1 MSIPQSA
8 LDYVKKRE
16 GFRNKVYRDSL
27 GHLTVGWGH
36 KLTPEELQQYKQGDL
51 IDSKKLNFWFNADGQ
66 KAYDAAVKQAK
77 QLGVEDQSFV
87 NALFSVNFQLGENWW
102 DASVNPNAH
111 KETWR
116 YLSEGDYTKAAE
128 EVYDSD
134 WAKQTPTRVDDF
146 SNAIR
151 NLAKNSTRD
160 DDLFLSELQA
170 IRDKSPAPSLGPKIA
185 NADNYEKPTSDEPP
199 LNPIEKF
206 VLKQTVAGQAAS
218 AAKFGPRFIDQPA
231 PPAGLLETLDRAVK
245 AGTDQVTA
253 DIYNF
258 GAIFDY
264 IKGEEEA
271 AEAKLRNADVFRA
284 SAAAVLEPMG
294 SFADFA
300 DAPTL
305 DKFFTQSAKGLG
317 MVTSQALA
325 SIATGFS
332 GAIVGGIGKAA
343 LNSAAKKYVTNK
355 TTNLVNKFH
364 LARQGKGPKLTPL
377 EKDYLEQAY
386 QGVSANKYYFS
397 QKGLPLALAKKQLD
411 IRNKIEG
418 VPLGQLGFW
427 TGSGVQ
433 SLAVGS
439 SQSLEEFRDAGYKLT
454 AEEAKQALALGIP
467 QAALDVFGERIFY
480 GMVFKTA
487 AKDLVKGDATAG
499 EALKS
504 LAKAAGYGLV
514 TSGVA
519 EGTTEALQEEI
530 VLQQRFAIDP
540 TYSQEEANLRRAEA
554 AFIGAIAG
562 GARGAPANV
571 MGKAYNL
578 LFGPE
583 RKSVEDANLG
593 DGKPQAESPKD
604 LNAQIKAMVSG
615 VKPAVWV
622 PGLSLDQ
629 VNDPNILDQTGLPK
643 TGYGVAEVQTTENG
657 GSQGVLFYPDTPEGN
672 NIARRIYNEGA
683 TDTALAEVL
692 GFVET
697 QTPDHNNVI
706 TVKDASGN
714 IIERQT
720 VSDKNITKAISSAKK
735 RYRNNPEFTIQQQTK
750 EEALADRD
758 LKVRKV
764 EEDSAG
770 PQPTTDPVAP
780 GEQVETG
787 LDFETRQ
794 DFGINLVTSGSTFT
808 QVADPTTPGRTK
820 DRFYAARSEQQG
832 APKPVE
838 KTTIEEFLKI
848 LGGSEQA
855 KDDVAFFTRRDIT
868 NEGKREIDDVPVS
881 ALNDYISLSKKYP
894 TTSFRLVQS
903 TEPSVKRPGETAK
916 GYKIFVEGPLEADP
930 AVVAQEAIQKAE
942 RSIASK
948 FGGTDKLDNPLAQR
962 FKIDG
967 KPVDITTL
975 LENPELAQVPGD
987 LGPQAR
993 LRAQFNE
1000 LIGNLA
1006 LVGKTLEYNN
1016 QPLLSLTDQQISRVQ
1031 ADVIAQGRVVQE
1043 QQIGEPKKT
1052 FRDSVYED
1060 FGVNRRIV
1068 ETLEDADVEVLEYK
1082 STEALDTPQKYR
1094 RYLEDLAARNDVD
1107 ISLIEG
1113 LSDINTEPEAEVQD
1127 FGLSDLRSQGLL
1139 LTGLNLYDGD
1149 NKTYLSN
1156 KPKKEAPLSKFGQGS
1171 IIFSSSFTNNVGNEI
1186 GQAYK
1191 NILQKLGYKR
1201 TLQFKTVDDSS
1212 PNIPNFSEQNQ
1223 EAYQAQ
1229 LEDLKASTAFAR
1241 YIGFG
1246 DFDLIVV
1253 DPAKITDNA
1262 SRAKAVIEMSH
1273 EAGHVFLEGYKS
1285 SLLGTPLGKIIY
1297 KDFEQA
1303 QKRLEKTGSNKYSDP
1318 DSGFDEYFADQ
1329 FAIAVRKI
1337 AEDPKYKAT
1346 NRAAAY
1352 FRNLVTKLKTF
1363 FDQVIDTLYKNRL
1376 SQELLNPRFEEF
1388 IDGVLKSVAAKQ
1400 DPLTLAQKY
1409 QIAEEAEAV
1418 VKNMKKF
1425 GVDRKTMRYF
1435 KNKAIEMLSA
1445 DFTFMPADKKHWS
1458 VSYLLRPAYGYL
1470 KDINQELASTFYSR
1484 STSEDASAYLNRRPI
1499 VTNQKRN
1506 EVLDLKINGKFIF
1519 RTDGKLDLDKFNQAA
1534 RIAEDDTVATADIT
1548 DPNAKA
1554 LREWLDK
1561 FYDEYIAPSGI
1572 GIGRQT
1578 NFFTRQWD
1586 YNKLIHNTE
1595 ARAVLIELLRQANPD
1610 VTSPKLYGKTLDSWD
1625 AFVNT
1630 WLTNDESL
1638 DETKLSVGLSSER
1651 QQYFNNIAN
1660 KDARDAELLL
1670 EPGNALFQYVDN
1682 TVKKV
1687 EYHKNVT
1694 TKLTAEDIA
1703 NPALKDVLATVG
1715 KVEESP
1721 VQSPEVVYKAGV
1733 NAVKQA
1739 EANKEGINV
1748 LRKEGN
1754 QHYGNPFTMLTSRT
1768 RADVKVATLQEAVDR
1783 YTSWLEGKSDTNLQQ
1798 ERRQWILEQIDQ
1810 GALDGQ
1816 NLLYYTKQTPN
1827 HALALAK
1834 FVEQRRSDKTKTTK
1848 AELKPGDVVNAHVAS
1863 EVMLSRIKDPV
1874 KKQGARHA
1882 VENMLGKTG
1891 HDMSPLMR
1899 KLNSYG
1905 LLLNMVTLLPLA
1917 TIASIPDMGGPM
1929 LRSKGMLG
1937 WKDAFAE
1944 IQYYMKNKEQ
1954 AEQFARDLGLV
1965 THDSIHTMYV
1975 NAYELGFMTEGSKAI
1990 ADKFF
1995 NGIGLDWYT
2004 KFTRTFAAGMGQR
2017 FLINLA
2023 QTNDAKSNQ
2032 SLKELGLT
2040 RQDIIDAYDKKTGQ
2054 LDVSNTKVAD
2064 ALSRFVEESIIRPNA
2079 AERPA
2084 WASNPYTALIFQLKS
2099 FFYAFGANIM
2109 GGLLRQAQNGYN
2121 SKGIPSAAYPLLLGA
2136 GVLLPLAAVGL
2147 ELREFIKYLGRGLT
2161 PGFIERPLRGVQVED
2176 TFGYTNAF
2184 RTDGMSWGEYTL
2196 ELFDR
2201 SGYFGPFGMIF
2212 PMADSPKF
2220 GDAWFTP
2227 AFGPTAERLE
2237 DLLIDGDFRFNDI
2250 YPF

>member
-8 LDYVKKRE
+8 LDHLKNRE
-16 GFRNKVYRDSL
+16 GFRNKVYRDSR
-27 GHLTVGWGH
+27 GILTAGYGH
-36 KLTPEELQQYKQGDL
+36 KLTEDEKLQYKENDL
-51 IDSKKLNFWFNADGQ
+51 VDSDKLNLWFNADGQ
-66 KAYDAAVKQAK
+66 KAYDAAISQAK
-77 QLGVEDQSFV
+77 QLGEEDPDFV

-102 DASVNPNAH
+102 DGSVNPDAH
-111 KETWR
+111 KKTWQ
-116 YLSEGDYTKAAE
+116 YLSDGDYTKAAE
-128 EVYDSD
+128 EVYDST

-170 IRDKSPAPSLGPKIA
+170 IRDKNPPPSPGPAIA
-185 NADNYEKPTSDEPP
+185 DADSYEKPVSDEPP
-199 LNPIEKF
+199 LNPIEKL

-218 AAKFGPRFIDQPA
+218 AAKLGPRVIDQPA
-231 PPAGLLETLDRAVK
+231 PPATLLETLDNAVK
-245 AGTDQVTA
+245 AGTDQMTA
-253 DIYNF
+253 DISNF

-264 IKGEEEA
+264 IKGDQAA
-271 AEAKLRNADVFRA
+271 AEAKIRNADVFRA

-300 DAPTL
+300 DEPTL
-305 DKFFTQSAKGLG
+305 DKFFTQATKGIG
-317 MVTSQALA
+317 MVTPQALA
-325 SIATGFS
+325 SIASGFS
-332 GAIVGGIGKAA
+332 GALVGGVGKAT
-343 LNSAAKKYVTNK
+343 LNAGAKKYVSNK
-355 TTNLVNKFH
+355 TNNLVNKFH
-364 LARQGKGPKLTPL
+364 LARQGKGPKLTDL
-377 EKDYLEQAY
+377 EKDYLQQAY

-397 QKGLPLALAKKQLD
+397 QKGLPLAVANKQLQT
-411 IRNKIEG
+411 RNKIAG
-418 VPLGQLGFW
+418 IPLGQLGFW

-433 SLAVGS
+433 SLTVGS
-439 SQSLEEFRDAGYKLT
+439 SQSLEEFRDAGYELT
-454 AEEAKQALALGIP
+454 ADEAKAALALGVP
-467 QAALDVFGERIFY
+467 QALLDVLGEKVFY

-487 AKDLVKGDATAG
+487 AKDLVKGNASAG
-499 EALKS
+499 EVIKS
-504 LAKAAGYGLV
+504 LSKAAGYGLV

-583 RKSVEDANLG
+583 RQNVEDMDIG
-593 DGKPQAESPKD
+593 DGIPQPESPQD
-604 LNAQIKAMVSG
+604 LNVQVKAMNAG
-615 VKPAVWV
+615 IKPAVWI
-622 PGLSLDQ
+622 
-629 VNDPNILDQTGLPK
+629 PNISVEQLSDPKIIDRTGLD
-643 TGYGVAEVQTTENG
+643 GVNATEVQTTENG
-657 GSQGVLFYPDTPEGN
+657 GSKGVLLYPNTPEGN
-672 NIARRIYNEGA
+672 NIAKRIQNEGA

-706 TVKDASGN
+706 SVKDAAGN

-720 VSDKNITKAISSAKK
+720 VSDKNITKAVSSAKK

-764 EEDSAG
+764 EEESAG
-770 PQPTTDPVAP
+770 PQPTTDPISSE
-780 GEQVETG
+780 EQKDTG

-794 DFGINLVTSGSTFT
+794 ASGINIVTSESAFT
-808 QVADPTTPGRTK
+808 QVPDSATPGKTK
-820 DRFYAARSEQQG
+820 DQFYASRSEQQG
-832 APKPVE
+832 KPKAVE
-838 KTTIEEFLKI
+838 KNIIEEFLRI

-855 KDDVAFFTRRDIT
+855 KDDVAFFTKRDIT
-868 NEGKREIDDVPVS
+868 NEGKREIDNVPVS
-881 ALNDYISLSKKYP
+881 ALKDYIDLSKKYP

-903 TEPSVKRPGETAK
+903 TEPSIKKPGETAK
-916 GYKIFVEGPLEADP
+916 GYKIFSEGPVEADP
-930 AVVAQEAIQKAE
+930 AVVAAEALKNAE
-942 RSIASK
+942 DSLANK
-948 FGGTDKLDNPLAQR
+948 FGGKNKLNTPLAQR

-975 LENPELAQVPGD
+975 LENRELVQTDPG
-987 LGPQAR
+987 LGPRAR
-993 LRAQFNE
+993 LQAQFNE
-1000 LIGNLA
+1000 LIGSLA
-1006 LVGKTLEYNN
+1006 LVGKTIDYNGT
-1016 QPLLSLTDQQISRVQ
+1016 PLLSLTDQQFAQVD
-1031 ADVIAQGRVVQE
+1031 ADVIAQGRVVAKRK
-1043 QQIGEPKKT
+1043 IGEPKKT
-1052 FRDSVYED
+1052 FKDREYED
-1060 FGVNRRIV
+1060 AGINRKKV
-1068 ETLEDADVEVLEYK
+1068 ELIKEAGVEVLPYK
-1082 STEALDTPQKYR
+1082 STGDLNTPQKYG
-1094 RYLEDLAARNDVD
+1094 RYLDDLAARNGVD
-1107 ISLIEG
+1107 IDSVEG
-1113 LSDINTEPEAEVQD
+1113 ISERNTEPEAEGR
-1127 FGLSDLRSQGLL
+1127 FEPEYYIESDLTRQGLPF
-1139 LTGLNLYDGD
+1139 TRMNIEEGD

-1156 KPKKEAPLSKFGQGS
+1156 KGKKEKPLSNIGS
-1171 IIFSSSFTNNVGNEI
+1171 GAVLFSKSFTTSVGNNI
-1186 GQAYK
+1186 GKAYK

-1201 TLQFKTVDDSS
+1201 TLYFKTVDDGV
-1212 PNIPNFSEQNQ
+1212 PNQQGWSIPNFSEQHQ

-1229 LEDLKASTAFAR
+1229 LDDLKASDASAR

-1246 DFDLIVV
+1246 DSDVIII

-1262 SRAKAVIEMSH
+1262 SRAKAVLEISH

-1285 SLLGTPLGKIIY
+1285 SLLGTPLGKLIY
-1297 KDFEQA
+1297 KDFEKA
-1303 QKRLEKTGSNKYSDP
+1303 QKRLEETGSNKYSDP
-1318 DSGFDEYFADQ
+1318 DNGFDEYFADQ

-1346 NRAAAY
+1346 NRAEVY
-1352 FRNLVTKLKTF
+1352 FKNLVTKLKTF
-1363 FDQVIDTLYKNRL
+1363 FDEVIGTLYKNRL
-1376 SQELLNPRFEEF
+1376 SPELLNPRFEEF
-1388 IDGVLKSVAAKQ
+1388 IGSVLKSVEAKQ

-1409 QIAEEAEAV
+1409 QIVEEAEV
-1418 VKNMKKF
+1418 IVENMNKF
-1425 GVDRKTMRYF
+1425 GLDKKTMRYF

-1484 STSEDASAYLNRRPI
+1484 STSEDTSAYLNRRPI

-1506 EVLDLKINGKFIF
+1506 EALDIKVNGQFVF
-1519 RTDGKLDLDKFNQAA
+1519 RTDGKLDLDKFNEAA
-1534 RIAEDDTVATADIT
+1534 KIAEDDTVATADIK
-1548 DPNAKA
+1548 DPGAKA

-1561 FYDEYIAPSGI
+1561 FYDEYIGPSGI
-1572 GIGRQT
+1572 DIGKQT

-1586 YNKLIHNTE
+1586 FNKLIHNTE
-1595 ARAVLIELLRQANPD
+1595 ARAVVVELLRQYNPGIEN
-1610 VTSPKLYGKTLDSWD
+1610 PRLYGKDFADWDS
-1625 AFVNT
+1625 FVNT

-1638 DETKLSVGLSSER
+1638 DTTKLSVGLSSER
-1651 QQYFNNIAN
+1651 QKYFTNIPN
-1660 KDARDAELLL
+1660 KAARDVGVLL

-1703 NPALKDVLATVG
+1703 NPALK
-1715 KVEESP
+1715 E
-1721 VQSPEVVYKAGV
+1721 
-1733 NAVKQA
+1733 
-1739 EANKEGINV
+1739 
-1748 LRKEGN
+1748 
-1754 QHYGNPFTMLTSRT
+1754 
-1768 RADVKVATLQEAVDR
+1768 
-1783 YTSWLEGKSDTNLQQ
+1783 
-1798 ERRQWILEQIDQ
+1798 
-1810 GALDGQ
+1810 
-1816 NLLYYTKQTPN
+1816 LLP
-1827 HALALAK
+1827 
-1834 FVEQRRSDKTKTTK
+1834 KT
-1848 AELKPGDVVNAHVAS
+1848 AQPGDVVNAHVAS
-1863 EVMLSRIKDPV
+1863 EVMVNRIKDPI
-1874 KKQGARHA
+1874 KKQGARNA

-1899 KLNSYG
+1899 RLNSYG

-1937 WKDAFAE
+1937 WKDSFAE

-1954 AEQFARDLGLV
+1954 AEQFARDLGLT

-1975 NAYELGFMTEGSKAI
+1975 NAYELGFMTEGSKAV

-2017 FLINLA
+2017 FLIRLA
-2023 QTNDAKSNQ
+2023 EANDTQSNQ

-2040 RQDIIDAYDKKTGQ
+2040 RQDVISAYDKTTGQ
-2054 LDVSNTKVAD
+2054 LNVSDAKVAD

-2099 FFYAFGANIM
+2099 FFYAFGVNIM
-2109 GGLLRQAQNGYN
+2109 GGLLRQSQNAYN
-2121 SKGIPSAAYPLLLGA
+2121 NKGIPSAAYPLLLGA
-2136 GVLLPLAAVGL
+2136 SVLLPLAAVGL
-2147 ELREFIKYLGRGLT
+2147 ELREFIKYLGRGVT
-2161 PGFIERPLRGVQVED
+2161 PGFLEKPLRGVQVQD
-2176 TFGYTNAF
+2176 TFAYSTAF
-2184 RTDGMSWGEYTL
+2184 RTDGMPWNEYTL

-2201 SGYFGPFGMIF
+2201 AGYFGPFGMIF

-2237 DLLIDGDFRFNDI
+2237 DLLIDGEFRFNDI

>member
-1 MSIPQSA
+1 VSIPQSA
-8 LDYVKKRE
+8 LDHLKNRE

-27 GHLTVGWGH
+27 GYLTAGYGH
-36 KLTPEELQQYKQGDL
+36 KLTPEEQQEYKEGDL
-51 IDSKKLNFWFNADGQ
+51 VDSEKLNFWFNADGQ
-66 KAYDAAVKQAK
+66 KAYDAAVSQAK
-77 QLGVEDQSFV
+77 QLGVEDQEFV

-102 DASVNPNAH
+102 DSSVNPNAH
-111 KETWR
+111 KKTWQ

-134 WAKQTPTRVDDF
+134 WAKQTPKRVDDF

-170 IRDKSPAPSLGPKIA
+170 IRDKSPTPSPGPAIA
-185 NADNYEKPTSDEPP
+185 DAGSYEKPVSDEPP
-199 LNPIEKF
+199 LNPIEKL

-218 AAKFGPRFIDQPA
+218 AAKLGPRVIDQPA
-231 PPAGLLETLDRAVK
+231 PPATWLETLDNAVK
-245 AGTDQVTA
+245 AGTDQMTA
-253 DIYNF
+253 DISNF

-264 IKGEEEA
+264 IKGDQAA
-271 AEAKLRNADVFRA
+271 AEAKVRNADVFRA
-284 SAAAVLEPMG
+284 SAASVLEPMG

-305 DKFFTQSAKGLG
+305 DKFFTQVAKGIG
-317 MVTSQALA
+317 MVTPQAIA

-332 GAIVGGIGKAA
+332 GAILGGVGKAT
-343 LNSAAKKYVTNK
+343 LNAGAKKYVANKTNK
-355 TTNLVNKFH
+355 LVNKFH
-364 LARQGKGPKLTPL
+364 LARQGKGPKLDPL
-377 EKDYLEQAY
+377 EKDYLQQAY

-397 QKGLPLALAKKQLD
+397 QKGLPLAIAKKQLD

-427 TGSGVQ
+427 TGSGLQ
-433 SLAVGS
+433 SLTVGS
-439 SQSLEEFRDAGYKLT
+439 SQSLEEFRDAGYELT
-454 AEEAKQALALGIP
+454 ADEAKAALALGVP
-467 QAALDVFGERIFY
+467 QALLDVIGEKVFY

-487 AKDLVKGDATAG
+487 AKDFVKGDMSAG
-499 EALKS
+499 EVVKS
-504 LAKAAGYGLV
+504 FSKAAGYGLV

-583 RKSVEDANLG
+583 RQNVEDMDIG
-593 DGKPQAESPKD
+593 DGVPQPESPQD
-604 LNAQIKAMVSG
+604 LNAQVKAMNAG
-615 VKPAVWV
+615 IKPAVWI
-622 PGLSLDQ
+622 
-629 VNDPNILDQTGLPK
+629 PNISIEQLGDSKIIDTTGLGEVNA
-643 TGYGVAEVQTTENG
+643 TEVQTTENG
-657 GSQGVLFYPDTPEGN
+657 GSQGVLIYPNTPTGN
-672 NIARRIYNEGA
+672 NIAQRIQNEGA
-683 TDTALAEVL
+683 TDTVLAEVL

-706 TVKDASGN
+706 TVKDAAGN

-720 VSDKNITKAISSAKK
+720 VSDKNITKAVSSAKK

-750 EEALADRD
+750 EQALADRD

-764 EEDSAG
+764 EEET
-770 PQPTTDPVAP
+770 PPTSVSPE
-780 GEQVETG
+780 EQIETG
-787 LDFETRQ
+787 IDFETSQ
-794 DFGINLVTSGSTFT
+794 QGIGIVTSESAFT
-808 QVADPTTPGRTK
+808 QVPDPATPGKTK
-820 DRFYAARSEQQG
+820 DKFYAARSEQQG
-832 APKPVE
+832 KPKAVE
-838 KTTIEEFLKI
+838 KSIIEEFLKI

-855 KDDVAFFTRRDIT
+855 KDDVAFFTKRDIT

-881 ALNDYISLSKKYP
+881 ALNDYIALSKKYP

-903 TEPSVKRPGETAK
+903 TEPSIKKPGETAK
-916 GYKIFVEGPLEADP
+916 GYKIFSEGPLEADP
-930 AVVAQEAIQKAE
+930 AVVTAEALKNAE
-942 RSIASK
+942 TSLANK
-948 FGGTDKLDNPLAQR
+948 FGGTNKLNTPLAQR

-975 LENPELAQVPGD
+975 LENRELVQVEPG

-993 LRAQFNE
+993 LQAQFNE

-1006 LVGKTLEYNN
+1006 LVGKTIEYNG
-1016 QPLLSLTDQQISRVQ
+1016 QPLLSLTNQQFASVN
-1031 ADVIAQGRVVQE
+1031 ADVIAQGKVVAKR
-1043 QQIGEPKKT
+1043 QIGEPKKT
-1052 FRDSVYED
+1052 FRDPDYED
-1060 FGVNRRIV
+1060 FGANRQIV
-1068 ETLEDADVEVLEYK
+1068 ETLEAAGVEVLGYK
-1082 STEALDTPQKYR
+1082 STEDLNTPQKYR
-1094 RYLEDLAARNDVD
+1094 RYLDDLAARNEINIDA
-1107 ISLIEG
+1107 IEG
-1113 LSDINTEPEAEVQD
+1113 LSDINTEPEAEGR
-1127 FGLSDLRSQGLL
+1127 FEPEYYIESDLRRQGLPF
-1139 LTGLNLYDGD
+1139 TQLNLNYGD
-1149 NKTYLSN
+1149 NKTYLSERG
-1156 KPKKEAPLSKFGQGS
+1156 KKELPLSTFGKGS
-1171 IIFSSSFTNNVGNEI
+1171 IVFSNGFNTKVGDSI
-1186 GQAYK
+1186 GKAYK

-1201 TLQFKTVDDSS
+1201 TLQFRTVDESA
-1212 PNIPNFSEQNQ
+1212 PNIPNFSKQNQ

-1229 LEDLKASTAFAR
+1229 LDDLKASDASAR

-1246 DFDLIVV
+1246 DFDLIII
-1253 DPAKITDNA
+1253 DPAKITNNA
-1262 SRAKAVIEMSH
+1262 SRAKAILEISH

-1285 SLLGTPLGKIIY
+1285 SLLGTPLGKLIY
-1297 KDFEQA
+1297 KDFEKA
-1303 QKRLEKTGSNKYSDP
+1303 QKRLEETGSNKYSDP
-1318 DSGFDEYFADQ
+1318 DKGFDEYFADQ

-1346 NRAAAY
+1346 NRAEVY
-1352 FRNLVTKLKTF
+1352 FKNLVTKLKTF

-1388 IDGVLKSVAAKQ
+1388 IGGVLKSVEAKQ

-1409 QIAEEAEAV
+1409 QIVEEAQNV
-1418 VKNMKKF
+1418 VENMKKF
-1425 GVDRKTMRYF
+1425 GLDKKTMRYF

-1470 KDINQELASTFYSR
+1470 KDISQELASVFYSR
-1484 STSEDASAYLNRRPI
+1484 SVSEDSPAYLNRRPI

-1506 EVLDLKINGKFIF
+1506 EVLDLKVNGQFIF
-1519 RTDGKLDLDKFNQAA
+1519 RTDGKLDLDKFNEAA
-1534 RIAEDDTVATADIT
+1534 KIAEDDTIATADIT

-1561 FYDEYIAPSGI
+1561 FYDEYIGPSGI
-1572 GIGRQT
+1572 DIGKQT

-1586 YNKLIHNTE
+1586 FNKLIHKPE
-1595 ARAVLIELLRQANPD
+1595 ARAVLVELLRQANPD
-1610 VTSPKLYGKTLDSWD
+1610 VKNPRLYGKDFDGWDS
-1625 AFVNT
+1625 FVNT
-1630 WLTNDESL
+1630 WLSNDESL
-1638 DETKLSVGLSSER
+1638 DTTKLSVGLSSER
-1651 QQYFNNIAN
+1651 QKYFNNINN

-1670 EPGNALFQYVDN
+1670 EPGNALFQYIDN

-1703 NPALKDVLATVG
+1703 NPALK
-1715 KVEESP
+1715 E
-1721 VQSPEVVYKAGV
+1721 
-1733 NAVKQA
+1733 
-1739 EANKEGINV
+1739 
-1748 LRKEGN
+1748 
-1754 QHYGNPFTMLTSRT
+1754 
-1768 RADVKVATLQEAVDR
+1768 
-1783 YTSWLEGKSDTNLQQ
+1783 
-1798 ERRQWILEQIDQ
+1798 IL
-1810 GALDGQ
+1810 
-1816 NLLYYTKQTPN
+1816 P
-1827 HALALAK
+1827 
-1834 FVEQRRSDKTKTTK
+1834 KT
-1848 AELKPGDVVNAHVAS
+1848 AQPGDVVNAHVAS
-1863 EVMLSRIKDPV
+1863 EVMVNRIKDPI

-1917 TIASIPDMGGPM
+1917 TIASIPDLGGPM

-1937 WKDAFAE
+1937 WKDSFAE

-1975 NAYELGFMTEGSKAI
+1975 NAYELGFMTEGSKAV

-1995 NGIGLDWYT
+1995 SGIGLDWYT

-2023 QTNDAKSNQ
+2023 QTNDARSNQ

-2040 RQDIIDAYDKKTGQ
+2040 RQDVINAYDKKTGQ
-2054 LDVSNTKVAD
+2054 LDISNAKVAD

-2079 AERPA
+2079 AERPT

-2099 FFYAFGANIM
+2099 FFYAFGTNIM

-2136 GVLLPLAAVGL
+2136 SVLLPLAAVGL

-2161 PGFIERPLRGVQVED
+2161 PGFLERPLRGVKVED
-2176 TFGYTNAF
+2176 TFGYTTAF
-2184 RTDGMSWGEYTL
+2184 RTDGMPWGEYTL

-2201 SGYFGPFGMIF
+2201 AGYFGPFGMLF
-2212 PMADSPKF
+2212 PMADNPKF

-2237 DLLIDGDFRFNDI
+2237 DLLIDGEFRFNDI

>member
-1 MSIPQSA
+1 VSIPQSA
-8 LDYVKKRE
+8 LDHLKNRE
-16 GFRNKVYRDSL
+16 GFRNKVYRDSR
-27 GHLTVGWGH
+27 GFLTAGYGH
-36 KLTPEELQQYKQGDL
+36 KLTPEEQQEYKEGDL
-51 IDSKKLNFWFNADGQ
+51 VDSEKLNFWFNADGQ
-66 KAYDAAVKQAK
+66 KAYDAAVSQAK
-77 QLGVEDQSFV
+77 QLGVEDQEFV

-102 DASVNPNAH
+102 DSSVNPNAH
-111 KETWR
+111 KKTWQ

-134 WAKQTPTRVDDF
+134 WAKQTPKRVDDF

-170 IRDKSPAPSLGPKIA
+170 IRDKSPTPSPGPAIA
-185 NADNYEKPTSDEPP
+185 DAGSYEKPVSDEPP
-199 LNPIEKF
+199 LNPIEKL
-206 VLKQTVAGQAAS
+206 VLKQTAAGQVTS
-218 AAKFGPRFIDQPA
+218 AAKLGPRVIDQPA
-231 PPAGLLETLDRAVK
+231 PPASLLETLDNAVK
-245 AGTDQVTA
+245 AGTDQMTA
-253 DIYNF
+253 DISNF

-264 IKGEEEA
+264 IKGDQAA
-271 AEAKLRNADVFRA
+271 AEAKVRNADVFRA

-305 DKFFTQSAKGLG
+305 DKFFTQAAKGIG
-317 MVTSQALA
+317 MVTPQAIA

-332 GAIVGGIGKAA
+332 GAILGGVGKAT
-343 LNSAAKKYVTNK
+343 LNAGAKKYVANKTNK
-355 TTNLVNKFH
+355 LVNKFH
-364 LARQGKGPKLTPL
+364 LARQGKGPKLDPL
-377 EKDYLEQAY
+377 EKDYLQQAY

-397 QKGLPLALAKKQLD
+397 QKGLPLAIAKKQLD

-427 TGSGVQ
+427 TGSGLQ
-433 SLAVGS
+433 SLTVGS
-439 SQSLEEFRDAGYKLT
+439 SQSLEEFRDAGYELT
-454 AEEAKQALALGIP
+454 ADEAKAALALGVP
-467 QAALDVFGERIFY
+467 QALLDVIGEKVFY

-487 AKDLVKGDATAG
+487 AKDFVRGDASAG
-499 EALKS
+499 EVIKS
-504 LAKAAGYGLV
+504 LSKAAGYGLV

-583 RKSVEDANLG
+583 RQNVEDMDIG
-593 DGKPQAESPKD
+593 DGVPQPESPQD
-604 LNAQIKAMVSG
+604 LNAQVKAMNAG
-615 VKPAVWV
+615 IKPAVWI
-622 PGLSLDQ
+622 
-629 VNDPNILDQTGLPK
+629 PNISIEQLGDSKIIDTTGLGEVNA
-643 TGYGVAEVQTTENG
+643 TEVQTTENG
-657 GSQGVLFYPDTPEGN
+657 GSQGVLIYPNTPTGN
-672 NIARRIYNEGA
+672 NIAQRIQNEGA
-683 TDTALAEVL
+683 TDTVLAEVL

-706 TVKDASGN
+706 TVKDAAGN

-720 VSDKNITKAISSAKK
+720 VSDKNITKAVSSAKK

-764 EEDSAG
+764 EEESAG
-770 PQPTTDPVAP
+770 PQPTTDPVSSQ
-780 GEQVETG
+780 EQKDTG

-794 DFGINLVTSGSTFT
+794 DFGINIVTSESAFI
-808 QVADPTTPGRTK
+808 QVPDPATPGKTK
-820 DRFYAARSEQQG
+820 DKFYAARSEQQG
-832 APKPVE
+832 KPKAVE
-838 KTTIEEFLKI
+838 KSIIEEFLKI

-855 KDDVAFFTRRDIT
+855 KDDVAFFTKRDIT

-881 ALNDYISLSKKYP
+881 ALTDYIALSKKYP

-903 TEPSVKRPGETAK
+903 TEPSIKKPGETAK
-916 GYKIFVEGPLEADP
+916 GYKIFSEGPVEADP
-930 AVVAQEAIQKAE
+930 AVVVAEALKNAE
-942 RSIASK
+942 DSLANK
-948 FGGTDKLDNPLAQR
+948 FGGKNKLNTPLAQR

-975 LENPELAQVPGD
+975 LENRELVQVDPG

-993 LRAQFNE
+993 LQTQFNE
-1000 LIGNLA
+1000 LIGSLA
-1006 LVGKTLEYNN
+1006 LVGKTIDYNG
-1016 QPLLSLTDQQISRVQ
+1016 QPLLSLTNQQFANVN
-1031 ADVIAQGRVVQE
+1031 ADVIAQGRVVAE
-1043 QQIGEPKKT
+1043 KKIGKPQTTKINPFKEGTIFGP
-1052 FRDSVYED
+1052 RDKEYGD
-1060 FGVNRRIV
+1060 FGVNRQIV
-1068 ETLEDADVEVLEYK
+1068 TILKEAGVEVLPYK
-1082 STEALDTPQKYR
+1082 STEDLDTPFKYR
-1094 RYLEDLAARNDVD
+1094 RYLDDLAFRNEVD
-1107 ISLIEG
+1107 ISFVEG
-1113 LSDINTEPEAEVQD
+1113 LDESQEIEEGEGIGETET
-1127 FGLSDLRSQGLL
+1127 FGIGDVVSKGLL
-1139 LTGLNLYDGD
+1139 LTRLNIEGGD

-1156 KPKKEAPLSKFGQGS
+1156 KPKKEKPLSSIGS
-1171 IIFSSSFTNNVGNEI
+1171 GAVLFSKSFTTSVGNNI
-1186 GQAYK
+1186 GKAYK

-1201 TLQFKTVDDSS
+1201 TLYFKTVDDGI
-1212 PNIPNFSEQNQ
+1212 PNQQGWSIPNFSEQHQ

-1229 LEDLKASTAFAR
+1229 LDDLKASDASAR

-1246 DFDLIVV
+1246 DFDLIII

-1262 SRAKAVIEMSH
+1262 SRAKAIIEISH

-1285 SLLGTPLGKIIY
+1285 SLLGTPLGKLIY
-1297 KDFEQA
+1297 KDFEKA
-1303 QKRLEKTGSNKYSDP
+1303 QKRLEETGSNKYSDP
-1318 DSGFDEYFADQ
+1318 DKGFDEYFADQ

-1346 NRAAAY
+1346 NRAEVY
-1352 FRNLVTKLKTF
+1352 FKNLVTKLKTF

-1388 IDGVLKSVAAKQ
+1388 IGGVLRSVEAKQ

-1409 QIAEEAEAV
+1409 QIVEEAQNV
-1418 VKNMKKF
+1418 VENMKKF
-1425 GVDRKTMRYF
+1425 GLDKKTMRYF

-1470 KDINQELASTFYSR
+1470 KDINQELASVFYSR
-1484 STSEDASAYLNRRPI
+1484 SVSEDSPAYLNRRPI

-1506 EVLDLKINGKFIF
+1506 EVLDLKVNGQFIF
-1519 RTDGKLDLDKFNQAA
+1519 RTDGKLDLDKFNEAA
-1534 RIAEDDTVATADIT
+1534 KIAEDDTVATADIT

-1561 FYDEYIAPSGI
+1561 FYDEYIGPSGI
-1572 GIGRQT
+1572 DIGKQT

-1586 YNKLIHNTE
+1586 FNKLIHKPE
-1595 ARAVLIELLRQANPD
+1595 ARAVLVELLRQANPD
-1610 VTSPKLYGKTLDSWD
+1610 VKNPRLYGKDFDGWDS
-1625 AFVNT
+1625 FVNT
-1630 WLTNDESL
+1630 WLSNDESL
-1638 DETKLSVGLSSER
+1638 DTTKLSVGLSSER
-1651 QQYFNNIAN
+1651 QKYFNNINN

-1670 EPGNALFQYVDN
+1670 EPGNALFQYIDN

-1703 NPALKDVLATVG
+1703 NPALK
-1715 KVEESP
+1715 E
-1721 VQSPEVVYKAGV
+1721 
-1733 NAVKQA
+1733 
-1739 EANKEGINV
+1739 
-1748 LRKEGN
+1748 
-1754 QHYGNPFTMLTSRT
+1754 
-1768 RADVKVATLQEAVDR
+1768 
-1783 YTSWLEGKSDTNLQQ
+1783 
-1798 ERRQWILEQIDQ
+1798 IL
-1810 GALDGQ
+1810 
-1816 NLLYYTKQTPN
+1816 P
-1827 HALALAK
+1827 
-1834 FVEQRRSDKTKTTK
+1834 KT
-1848 AELKPGDVVNAHVAS
+1848 AQPGDVVNAHVAS
-1863 EVMLSRIKDPV
+1863 EVMVNRIKDPV
-1874 KKQGARHA
+1874 KRQGARHA

-1917 TIASIPDMGGPM
+1917 TIASIPDLGGPM

-1937 WKDAFAE
+1937 WKDSFAE

-1995 NGIGLDWYT
+1995 SGIGLDWYT

-2023 QTNDAKSNQ
+2023 QTNDARSNQ

-2040 RQDIIDAYDKKTGQ
+2040 RQDVINAYDKKTGQ
-2054 LDVSNTKVAD
+2054 LDISNTKVAD

-2079 AERPA
+2079 AERPT

-2099 FFYAFGANIM
+2099 FFYAFGTNIM

-2136 GVLLPLAAVGL
+2136 SVLLPLAAVGL

-2161 PGFIERPLRGVQVED
+2161 PGFLEKPLRGVKVED
-2176 TFGYTNAF
+2176 TFGYTTAF
-2184 RTDGMSWGEYTL
+2184 RTDGMPWGEYTL

-2201 SGYFGPFGMIF
+2201 AGYFGPFGMLF
-2212 PMADSPKF
+2212 PMADNPKF

-2237 DLLIDGDFRFNDI
+2237 DLLIDGEFRFNDI